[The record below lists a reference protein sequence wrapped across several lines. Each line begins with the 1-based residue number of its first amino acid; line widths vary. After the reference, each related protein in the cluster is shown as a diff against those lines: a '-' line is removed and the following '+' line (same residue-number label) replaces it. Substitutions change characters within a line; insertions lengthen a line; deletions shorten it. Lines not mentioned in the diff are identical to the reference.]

1 MLHLSFSLQITAG
14 HLLVQYF
21 LNLSNWA
28 IKKKV
33 LTKALKNVHFV
44 QNELPFRLHIAANC
58 VWALKSWRTC
68 RMWTLRNCAL
78 ILLWQRQ
85 MDFLHIMTGRSILK
99 KNSRK
104 LQTLQRGECYLLAV
118 VLTLTHLY
126 SVYADEGHSISRE
139 TARNSRERME
149 LRWKA
154 FWNNLIMVLFPLSYL
169 ISKFSTAHRR
179 REKANRACVC
189 ASSYLD

>member
-1 MLHLSFSLQITAG
+1 M
-14 HLLVQYF
+14 
-21 LNLSNWA
+21 
-28 IKKKV
+28 
-33 LTKALKNVHFV
+33 LTKPLKNVHLV

-58 VWALKSWRTC
+58 VWALKSWRTS
-68 RMWTLRNCAL
+68 RMWTLPNCAL
-78 ILLWQRQ
+78 ILLWQQQ

-99 KNSRK
+99 KKSSRTR
-104 LQTLQRGECYLLAV
+104 QTLQRGECYLLAV
-118 VLTLTHLY
+118 VLTLTHLHT
-126 SVYADEGHSISRE
+126 VYADEGHAISRE
-139 TARNSRERME
+139 TATNSRERME

-169 ISKFSTAHRR
+169 ISKFSAAHRR